1 MKMFPSGPT
10 SIIAGIYDDLRIGD
24 IIDGLVDWDREKS
37 HLSPGLRTKAMIINM
52 FCGRKPLYR
61 LHEAYEYLDTENLFG
76 AGVYPEDLKD
86 YSMVRALDKI
96 SKADAR
102 KVFSS
107 IAMQVITEEN
117 IPIKTLHADTT
128 SISVEG
134 IFETDDEY
142 ADFQINHGHS
152 KNHRPDLKQFKY
164 GLGVTKDKIPV
175 MGNSFSGNVDD
186 KTWNYDF
193 IKEMRNQFDPQTLK
207 DMIYIADSA
216 LITKSNLEAIARIS
230 QQKDT
235 PQLRFISR
243 LPGTFSKENEL
254 IEKAFEK
261 DEWEY
266 FGTFS
271 EKKDAAVYKGQEFVS
286 KLYQE
291 TYKFIVV
298 HSSKL
303 DGRKQRGLNTRLD
316 KKEKELGKEA
326 KKLEKDSFACQ
337 PDALLAWEK
346 FQKEHGDKHFQLEA
360 SINQEVKRGPGR
372 PSKKQKE
379 DPEYIYRIEISVKRD
394 KEAIEQTQ
402 QRLSCF
408 ILITNIME
416 GHTAYEL
423 LKEYKEQFNVET
435 AFKFLKS
442 PIFVGGI
449 YLKKPERVEALSYVF
464 LIALLIFYIL
474 ERRVRKAMEKEEE
487 PLIIPGKVETF
498 KPTGVKILQS
508 FEFMMVHTTEDPKKR
523 AFPANLKVPE
533 RLLRLAGLTPE
544 VYLRVLPPP
553 NKFPEKN

>member
-10 SIIAGIYDDLRIGD
+10 SIIAGLYDDLRIGD
-24 IIDGLVDWDREKS
+24 TIDALVDWDREKS
-37 HLSPGLRTKAMIINM
+37 YLSPGLRIKAIIINM

-61 LHEAYEYLDTENLFG
+61 LHEGYEYLDTENLFG
-76 AGVYPEDLKD
+76 AGVHPEDLKD
-86 YSMVRALDKI
+86 YSIARALDKV
-96 SKADAR
+96 SEANAR

-107 IAMQVITEEN
+107 IAMQVVADEN
-117 IPIKTLHADTT
+117 ISIKTLHADTT

-134 IFETDDEY
+134 IYETDDEQ

-175 MGNSFSGNVDD
+175 MGNSFSGNIDD

-193 IKEMRNQFDPQTLK
+193 IKEMRNQFDPKTLK
-207 DMIYIADSA
+207 DMVYIADSA
-216 LITKSNLEAIARIS
+216 LITKSNLEAIARIPL
-230 QQKDT
+230 QGDT
-235 PQLRFISR
+235 PLRFISR

-261 DEWEY
+261 DRWEE

-271 EKKDAAVYKGQEFVS
+271 EKKDAAVYKGQEFIS
-286 KLYQE
+286 ELYQDN
-291 TYKFIVV
+291 YNFIVV
-298 HSSKL
+298 HSSKF

-316 KKEKELGKEA
+316 KKEKELEKEA

-346 FQKEHGDKHFQLEA
+346 FKKEHGDKHFQLEV
-360 SINQEVKRGPGR
+360 SINQEVKKGPGR
-372 PSKKQKE
+372 PSKKQME
-379 DPEYIYRIEISVKRD
+379 NPEHIYRIEISIRRD
-394 KEAIEQTQ
+394 KEAIEQTK

-408 ILITNIME
+408 VLITNILE
-416 GHTAYEL
+416 GHSAYEI
-423 LKEYKEQFNVET
+423 LKEYKEQFNVEMT
-435 AFKFLKS
+435 FKFLKD
-442 PIFVGGI
+442 PIFVGAI

-464 LIALLIFYIL
+464 LIALLMFYIL

-508 FEFMMVHTTEDPKKR
+508 FEFMMVHTTENPMKR
-523 AFPANLKVPE
+523 AFPANLRIPE
-533 RLLRLAGLTPE
+533 RLLCLAGLTPE
-544 VYLRVLPPP
+544 IYLRVLPPP